1 MENTDNTVQ
10 QPQEK
15 INNYLVPA
23 IISTICCCLP
33 LGVVAIIFAAQV
45 NTKLSVGDI
54 AGARDCAGKAK
65 MFTFIALGLGLV
77 AEVIYF
83 AINLLPLLFAE

>member
-23 IISTICCCLP
+23 IISTLCCCLP
-33 LGVVAIIFAAQV
+33 LGIVAIVFAAQV
-45 NTKLSVGDI
+45 NTKLSSGDV
-54 AGARDCAGKAK
+54 AGAKDCAGKAK
-65 MFTFIALGLGLV
+65 MFTFIAVGLGLV
-77 AEVIYF
+77 GN
-83 AINLLPLLFAE
+83 AILACLQLLPMLIDA